1 MTTITRRKWTNREIE
16 FVKSNYGL
24 LSQKEMADRLGRPA
38 GSVQGLIKRL
48 KIPKIPTQREFAVY
62 QGDKFMF
69 IGTMDYACERLGV
82 TEKTFRFYLCPA
94 YEKRSNRNSIHVV
107 DLGLWKIEDDVI

>member
-1 MTTITRRKWTNREIE
+1 MTTITRRKWTDREIE
-16 FVKSNYGL
+16 FVYENYGL

-38 GSVQGLIKRL
+38 GSVHGLIKRL

-69 IGTMDYACERLGV
+69 IGTMDYARSEERRVGK
-82 TEKTFRFYLCPA
+82 ECRYRRWA
-94 YEKRSNRNSIHVV
+94 EHY
-107 DLGLWKIEDDVI
+107 VIIV